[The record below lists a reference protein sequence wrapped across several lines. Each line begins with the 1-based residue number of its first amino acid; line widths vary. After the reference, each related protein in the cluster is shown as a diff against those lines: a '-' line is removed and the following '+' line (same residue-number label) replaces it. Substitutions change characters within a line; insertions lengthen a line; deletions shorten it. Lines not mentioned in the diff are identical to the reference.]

1 MSDVPFVETVLGAFL
16 QGFTHRLIRSANMHL
31 KTLDFNIGLRQL
43 LVTQRPWKASKKLQN
58 SPPRHQLP
66 LSFFEWDPFVKPAHT
81 KSQAFC
87 VCFLFSS
94 IFWVRVLKKKVSGS
108 EKKKKKRPFQ
118 KGTKEP
124 RNKITA
130 ILSII
135 LSYEFIIPPHKLGR
149 KFWSKVFFKN
159 SETAAACESLNP
171 KKDASKP
178 IRYSSMTKPP
188 WLE

>member
-1 MSDVPFVETVLGAFL
+1 MPDVPFVETVLGAFL

-108 EKKKKKRPFQ
+108 EEKKKRPFQ

-159 SETAAACESLNP
+159 SENSRGLRVIES
-171 KKDASKP
+171 KERCIEAH
-178 IRYSSMTKPP
+178 
-188 WLE
+188 